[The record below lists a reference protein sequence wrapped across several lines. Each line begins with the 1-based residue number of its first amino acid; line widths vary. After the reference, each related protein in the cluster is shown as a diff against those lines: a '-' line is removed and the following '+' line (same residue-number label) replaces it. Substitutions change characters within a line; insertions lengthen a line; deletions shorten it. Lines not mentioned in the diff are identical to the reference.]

1 MAAGDRLLPG
11 ADLSVT
17 ELALVGA
24 GPGETY
30 AAVTDADVSGDRL
43 LGLLGALT
51 DLDRRFAGDRV
62 PPRKLGELLGP
73 ELGFV
78 QLAAE
83 PGTLR
88 AVGLAARYSPFDRG
102 LEQLDPEEFTAFD
115 KAGHLKTV
123 IDFSLHPQDGGQ
135 TLLSVDVRIRATDDE
150 TRSTLQA
157 SEFMVAPALRL
168 LCRRLLELVKQR
180 AEAGSGAEGAQGGD
194 GDRDQHDAD
203 RLPAG

>member
-17 ELALVGA
+17 ELVLVGA
-24 GPGETY
+24 SPSETY
-30 AAVTDADVSGDRL
+30 AAIADADVSGDRL
-43 LGLLGALT
+43 LALLGGLT
-51 DLDRRFAGDRV
+51 DLDRRFAGERV

-73 ELGFV
+73 ALGFV
-78 QLAAE
+78 QLADE
-83 PGTLR
+83 PGALR

-102 LEQLDPEEFTAFD
+102 LEPLDREGFADFD
-115 KAGHLKTV
+115 EDGHVKTV
-123 IDFSLHPQDGGQ
+123 IDFSLRPQDGGR
-135 TLLSVDVRIRATDDE
+135 TLLTVDVRIRATDDE

-157 SEFMVAPALRL
+157 TEFMVAPALRL

-180 AEAGSGAEGAQGGD
+180 AEDGSGAEGAEGGD

>member
-1 MAAGDRLLPG
+1 VAAGDRLLPG

-17 ELALVGA
+17 ELVLVWA
-24 GPGETY
+24 NPPETY
-30 AAVTDADVSGDRL
+30 AAISDADVSGDRL
-43 LGLLGALT
+43 LSLLGGLT

-73 ELGFV
+73 ALGFV
-78 QLAAE
+78 QLADE
-83 PGTLR
+83 PGALR
-88 AVGLAARYSPFDRG
+88 AVGIAARYSPFDRG
-102 LEQLDPEEFTAFD
+102 LEPLDREGFAAFD
-115 KAGHLKTV
+115 EAGHVKTV
-123 IDFSLHPQDGGQ
+123 IDFSLRPQNGGR

-157 SEFMVAPALRL
+157 TEFMVAPALRL
-168 LCRRLLELVKQR
+168 LCRRLLELVKQQ
-180 AEAGSGAEGAQGGD
+180 AEDGSGAERAEGRD